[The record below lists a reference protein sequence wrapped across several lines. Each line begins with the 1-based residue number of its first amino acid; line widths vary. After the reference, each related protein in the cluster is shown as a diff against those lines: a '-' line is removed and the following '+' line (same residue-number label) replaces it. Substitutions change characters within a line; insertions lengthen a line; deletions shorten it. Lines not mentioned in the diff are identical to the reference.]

1 MQHHLWPYNIS
12 FGPEITSIASL
23 GQLLCMSVLYVI
35 PADEPTVRH
44 FTTLLKTL
52 ARERSTVRVLI
63 DGRTLSVKKS

>member
-1 MQHHLWPYNIS
+1 
-12 FGPEITSIASL
+12 
-23 GQLLCMSVLYVI
+23 VI

-52 ARERSTVRVLI
+52 VRERSTVRVLI